1 MYLGVSTLNLDAK
14 GRLAIPARYRETLA
28 GECASRVVLTI
39 NPSKTDRCLLLFPE
53 NEWLSVARKLAGL
66 PFTDEKGQA
75 LKRLLLGHAAELELD
90 AQGRIRVSPE
100 LREFAGLGKQVS
112 LFGQVNKFEI
122 WNADGIEDDRE
133 RWMEVAE
140 SKDVEVSD
148 QLKEFTL

>member
-90 AQGRIRVSPE
+90 AQGPAVLTGAPSVQHAGHGGFGVNPAVSRQTE
-100 LREFAGLGKQVS
+100 
-112 LFGQVNKFEI
+112 
-122 WNADGIEDDRE
+122 
-133 RWMEVAE
+133 
-140 SKDVEVSD
+140 
-148 QLKEFTL
+148 

>member
-1 MYLGVSTLNLDAK
+1 M
-14 GRLAIPARYRETLA
+14 
-28 GECASRVVLTI
+28 
-39 NPSKTDRCLLLFPE
+39 
-53 NEWLSVARKLAGL
+53 
-66 PFTDEKGQA
+66 
-75 LKRLLLGHAAELELD
+75 
-90 AQGRIRVSPE
+90 SPE